1 MLFRS
6 YFRYNNDMYYW
17 GYAEVDIDLSGD
29 KPQITKKKVVLKNDY
44 IHQVI
49 DVYMI

>member
-1 MLFRS
+1 
-6 YFRYNNDMYYW
+6 MYYW